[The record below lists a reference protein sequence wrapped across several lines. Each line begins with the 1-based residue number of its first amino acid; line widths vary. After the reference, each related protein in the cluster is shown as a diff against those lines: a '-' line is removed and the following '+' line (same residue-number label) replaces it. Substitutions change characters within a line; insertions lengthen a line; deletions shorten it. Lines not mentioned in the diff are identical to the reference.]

1 MKEFT
6 TKFKEGFDKFKSF
19 QTKVG
24 FVTLAFI
31 AAFAMIMTFTQNT
44 VNKKQYRANANLE
57 VEETASVNQPTD
69 KIIISENKRNNG
81 ETTIDPN
88 TKAMTKHMLAKAEE
102 SETTYLEPE
111 TQTNSTFV
119 VNNKTKTSDS
129 VKKSTTTRKEKVT
142 KKAVTKISLCPGR
155 GNSKRIVWKKLIKE
169 TKSELETTTVNNVTT
184 EKVNETESY
193 KLSDPITET
202 VEESTTPV
210 ETPSFIN

>member
-24 FVTLAFI
+24 FVSLPFI
-31 AAFAMIMTFTQNT
+31 VAFAMIMTFTQNT

-69 KIIISENKRNNG
+69 KIIVSENERNNK
-81 ETTIDPN
+81 ETTINPN
-88 TKAMTKHMLAKAEE
+88 TKAMTKHMFAKAEE
-102 SETTYLEPE
+102 SKTTYLEPE
-111 TQTNSTFV
+111 TQESSTFV

-142 KKAVTKISLCPGR
+142 KKAFTKISLCPGR

-169 TKSELETTTVNNVTT
+169 TKSELETNTVNNVTT

-193 KLSDPITET
+193 RLSDPITET

>member
-1 MKEFT
+1 MREFT

-24 FVTLAFI
+24 FATLPFI

-69 KIIISENKRNNG
+69 KIIVSENKRNNG
-81 ETTIDPN
+81 ETTINPSK
-88 TKAMTKHMLAKAEE
+88 KAMMKHTFAKAEE

-119 VNNKTKTSDS
+119 VNSETKTSNM
-129 VKKSTTTRKEKVT
+129 VEKPTTIKKEKVA
-142 KKAVTKISLCPGR
+142 KKSITKISLCPGR